1 MLKNGSRRLVLL
13 TLFLGC
19 VQFAAAQTADDIIEK
34 DLAALGGRTALSNL
48 RSRSMKG
55 TIRGSTPV
63 GDLTGPVEILNE
75 VPNKSR
81 TFVQLD
87 LSGLGLGKF
96 VRDQRFDGTSGYVI
110 DTMEGNR
117 DITGEQLD
125 AMKNAQFPSPLLNY
139 KGMGTTVELAGK
151 EKVGDRAVYCL
162 NAATGDAYVLIFKPK
177 AGPVIR
183 YYIDAE
189 TYLPIRSV
197 MKIMDPQ
204 LGTEVEQTTETSDFR
219 EVDSVKVPFRIKT
232 TSSLQNV
239 LVTITQVEQN
249 KQIDQSLFSKPD
261 ANTGIDGSWLGTLD
275 TGAKLRLELRLTI
288 TDGVLLKVLVRGSF
302 SEGERCWLVD
312 ATGARCG

>member
-55 TIRGSTPV
+55 TITWSNL
-63 GDLTGPVEILNE
+63 GDLTGTVEILNE

-87 LSGLGLGKF
+87 LSGLGLGANSF
-96 VRDQRFDGTSGYVI
+96 VQDQRFDGTSGYVI
-110 DTMEGNR
+110 DTIEGNR

-151 EKVGDRAVYCL
+151 EKVGDR
-162 NAATGDAYVLIFKPK
+162 DAYVLIGKPK

-204 LGTEVEQTTETSDFR
+204 LGTEVEQTQETSDFR
-219 EVDSVKVPFRIKT
+219 EVDGVKVPYRIKT
-232 TSSLQNV
+232 TSDLRTV

-261 ANTGIDGSWLGTLD
+261 ANTD
-275 TGAKLRLELRLTI
+275 K
-288 TDGVLLKVLVRGSF
+288 
-302 SEGERCWLVD
+302 
-312 ATGARCG
+312 

>member
-1 MLKNGSRRLVLL
+1 MGTRLPWSLSMLKNGSRRLVLL

-55 TIRGSTPV
+55 TITGSTPL

-87 LSGLGLGKF
+87 LSGLGLGTNKF
-96 VRDQRFDGTSGYVI
+96 VQDKRFDGTSGYVI
-110 DTMEGNR
+110 DTMQGNR
-117 DITGEQLD
+117 DITGEELD

-151 EKVGDRAVYCL
+151 EKVGDR
-162 NAATGDAYVLIFKPK
+162 DAYVLIGKPK

-189 TYLPIRSV
+189 TYLPIKTV
-197 MKIMDPQ
+197 MKVMVPQ
-204 LGTEVEQTTETSDFR
+204 LGTEVEQTQETSDFK
-219 EVDSVKVPFRIKT
+219 DIDGVKVPFRIKT
-232 TSSLQNV
+232 SSSLQIV
-239 LVTITQVEQN
+239 LGTITQVELN
-249 KQIDQSLFSKPD
+249 KL
-261 ANTGIDGSWLGTLD
+261 
-275 TGAKLRLELRLTI
+275 
-288 TDGVLLKVLVRGSF
+288 
-302 SEGERCWLVD
+302 
-312 ATGARCG
+312 

>member
-55 TIRGSTPV
+55 TITGSS
-63 GDLTGPVEILNE
+63 GLTGPVEILNE

-87 LSGLGLGKF
+87 LSGLALGANSF
-96 VRDQRFDGTSGYVI
+96 VQDQRFDGTSGYVI
-110 DTMEGNR
+110 DTMQGNR

-151 EKVGDRAVYCL
+151 EKVGDR
-162 NAATGDAYVLIFKPK
+162 DAYVLIGKPK

-197 MKIMDPQ
+197 MKIMVSQ

-219 EVDSVKVPFRIKT
+219 EVDSVKVPFRIMT
-232 TSSLQNV
+232 TSSLQTV

-261 ANTGIDGSWLGTLD
+261 ANTG
-275 TGAKLRLELRLTI
+275 K
-288 TDGVLLKVLVRGSF
+288 
-302 SEGERCWLVD
+302 
-312 ATGARCG
+312 

>member
-1 MLKNGSRRLVLL
+1 MLKNGSRRLVFL

-55 TIRGSTPV
+55 TITGSS
-63 GDLTGPVEILNE
+63 GLTGPVEILNE

-87 LSGLGLGKF
+87 LSGLGLGTNKF
-96 VRDQRFDGTSGYVI
+96 VQDKRFDGTSGYVI
-110 DTMEGNR
+110 DTMQGNR
-117 DITGEQLD
+117 DITGEELD

-139 KGMGTTVELAGK
+139 KGIGTTVELAGK
-151 EKVGDRAVYCL
+151 EKVGDR
-162 NAATGDAYVLIFKPK
+162 DAYVLIGKPK

-197 MKIMDPQ
+197 MKIMVSQ

-232 TSSLQNV
+232 TSSLQTV

-261 ANTGIDGSWLGTLD
+261 ANTG
-275 TGAKLRLELRLTI
+275 K
-288 TDGVLLKVLVRGSF
+288 
-302 SEGERCWLVD
+302 
-312 ATGARCG
+312 

>member
-1 MLKNGSRRLVLL
+1 
-13 TLFLGC
+13 
-19 VQFAAAQTADDIIEK
+19 
-34 DLAALGGRTALSNL
+34 
-48 RSRSMKG
+48 
-55 TIRGSTPV
+55 
-63 GDLTGPVEILNE
+63 

-87 LSGLGLGKF
+87 LSGVGLGKF
-96 VRDQRFDGTSGYVI
+96 VQDQRFDGTSGYVI
-110 DTMEGNR
+110 DTMQGNH

-151 EKVGDRAVYCL
+151 EKVGDR
-162 NAATGDAYVLIFKPK
+162 DAYVLIGKPK

-197 MKIMDPQ
+197 MKILVPQ
-204 LGTEVEQTTETSDFR
+204 LGTEVEQTQETSDFR
-219 EVDSVKVPFRIKT
+219 EVDGVKVPFRIKT
-232 TSSLQNV
+232 TSSLQTI

-261 ANTGIDGSWLGTLD
+261 ANTG
-275 TGAKLRLELRLTI
+275 K
-288 TDGVLLKVLVRGSF
+288 
-302 SEGERCWLVD
+302 
-312 ATGARCG
+312 

>member
-1 MLKNGSRRLVLL
+1 MIVKLRYARCDALEFETTMGTRLPRSLSMLKNGSRRLVFL
-13 TLFLGC
+13 TLFFGC

-34 DLAALGGRTALSNL
+34 DLAALGGRTALNNL
-48 RSRSMKG
+48 KSRSMKR
-55 TIRGSTPV
+55 TISGSNI
-63 GDLTGPVEILNE
+63 GDLTGSVEILNG

-81 TFVQLD
+81 TFVQID
-87 LSGLGLGKF
+87 LSDLGLGKF

-110 DTMEGNR
+110 DTMQGNH

-151 EKVGDRAVYCL
+151 EKVGDR
-162 NAATGDAYVLIFKPK
+162 DAYVLIGKPK

-197 MKIMDPQ
+197 MKILVPQ
-204 LGTEVEQTTETSDFR
+204 LGTEVEQTQETSDFR
-219 EVDSVKVPFRIKT
+219 EVDGVKVPYRIKT
-232 TSSLQNV
+232 TSSLQTV

-261 ANTGIDGSWLGTLD
+261 ANTG
-275 TGAKLRLELRLTI
+275 K
-288 TDGVLLKVLVRGSF
+288 
-302 SEGERCWLVD
+302 
-312 ATGARCG
+312 

>member
-55 TIRGSTPV
+55 TITGSTL
-63 GDLTGPVEILNE
+63 DLTGPVEILNE

-96 VRDQRFDGTSGYVI
+96 VQDQRFDGTSGYVI
-110 DTMEGNR
+110 DTMEGNH

-151 EKVGDRAVYCL
+151 EKVGDR
-162 NAATGDAYVLIFKPK
+162 DAYVLIGKPK

-189 TYLPIRSV
+189 TYLPIKTV
-197 MKIMDPQ
+197 MKVMVPQ
-204 LGTEVEQTTETSDFR
+204 RGTEVEQTQATSDFK
-219 EVDSVKVPFRIKT
+219 DIDGVKVPFRIKT
-232 TSSLQNV
+232 SSSIQTI
-239 LVTITQVEQN
+239 LVTVTQVEHN
-249 KQIDQSLFSKPD
+249 KQIDPSLFSKPD
-261 ANTGIDGSWLGTLD
+261 ANAG
-275 TGAKLRLELRLTI
+275 K
-288 TDGVLLKVLVRGSF
+288 
-302 SEGERCWLVD
+302 
-312 ATGARCG
+312 